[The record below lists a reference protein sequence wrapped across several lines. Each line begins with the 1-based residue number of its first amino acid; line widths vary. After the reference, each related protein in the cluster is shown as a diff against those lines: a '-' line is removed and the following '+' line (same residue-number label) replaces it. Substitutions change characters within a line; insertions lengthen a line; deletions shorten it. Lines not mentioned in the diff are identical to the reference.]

1 MTSTKS
7 FPSYTQ
13 VRKDLTTEATATSVE
28 DNADWGGIEN
38 LDVPQTESQVEKDAA
53 AAKKAAEEEAKKQA
67 EVEAQATQEQAN
79 AGSRNESRSSVT
91 YSDASGSVSAGA
103 GASIDRAYSL
113 IGQSMDCTALVS
125 QALAARGIN
134 FHGWPEEYVNVPGG
148 HVVTDGSLQPGDI
161 LIYANTGGWNGGAH
175 YDHVALYVG
184 NGQAVHGGW
193 NGYSVALA
201 SAMTESSP
209 SWCVSRDAVLLIDL
223 LQASDADR
231 YPRPVAFSCRVMRP
245 RHHLRNA
252 IPVMKSTHVC

>member
-1 MTSTKS
+1 MKTKTVASSIVAAIVSCACSFMFVPTATAAEGVTVTSTKS

-13 VRKDLTTEATATSVE
+13 VRKDLTTEATATNVE

-38 LDVPQTESQVEKDAA
+38 LDVPQT
-53 AAKKAAEEEAKKQA
+53 
-67 EVEAQATQEQAN
+67 
-79 AGSRNESRSSVT
+79 SRNESRSSVT
-91 YSDASGSVSAGA
+91 YSDASGLVSAGA

-201 SAMTESSP
+201 SAMTEKLTI
-209 SWCVSRDAVLLIDL
+209 VVR
-223 LQASDADR
+223 
-231 YPRPVAFSCRVMRP
+231 
-245 RHHLRNA
+245 
-252 IPVMKSTHVC
+252 IP

>member
-38 LDVPQTESQVEKDAA
+38 LDVPQTESQAEKDAA
-53 AAKKAAEEEAKKQA
+53 AAKKAAEEEAEKQA

-79 AGSRNESRSSVT
+79 AASRNESRSSVT
-91 YSDASGSVSAGA
+91 YSDASGSVSA
-103 GASIDRAYSL
+103 
-113 IGQSMDCTALVS
+113 
-125 QALAARGIN
+125 
-134 FHGWPEEYVNVPGG
+134 
-148 HVVTDGSLQPGDI
+148 
-161 LIYANTGGWNGGAH
+161 GAH

-201 SAMTESSP
+201 SAMTEKLTI
-209 SWCVSRDAVLLIDL
+209 VVR
-223 LQASDADR
+223 
-231 YPRPVAFSCRVMRP
+231 
-245 RHHLRNA
+245 
-252 IPVMKSTHVC
+252 IP

>member
-1 MTSTKS
+1 MKTKTVASSIVAAIVSCACLFMFVPTATAAEGVTVTSTKS

-38 LDVPQTESQVEKDAA
+38 LDVPQTESQAEKDAA
-53 AAKKAAEEEAKKQA
+53 AAKKAAEEEAMEAVENGPLTA
-67 EVEAQATQEQAN
+67 EGEAQATQEQAN
-79 AGSRNESRSSVT
+79 AASRNESRSSVT

-201 SAMTESSP
+201 SAMTEKLTI
-209 SWCVSRDAVLLIDL
+209 VVR
-223 LQASDADR
+223 
-231 YPRPVAFSCRVMRP
+231 
-245 RHHLRNA
+245 
-252 IPVMKSTHVC
+252 IP

>member
-1 MTSTKS
+1 MKTKTVASSIVAAIVSCACLFMFVPTATAAEGVTVTSTKS

-38 LDVPQTESQVEKDAA
+38 LDVPQTESQAEKDAA
-53 AAKKAAEEEAKKQA
+53 AAKKAAEEEAEKQA
-67 EVEAQATQEQAN
+67 EVE
-79 AGSRNESRSSVT
+79 SRNESRSSVT

-201 SAMTESSP
+201 SAMTEKLTI
-209 SWCVSRDAVLLIDL
+209 VVR
-223 LQASDADR
+223 
-231 YPRPVAFSCRVMRP
+231 
-245 RHHLRNA
+245 
-252 IPVMKSTHVC
+252 IP

>member
-1 MTSTKS
+1 MKTKTVASSIVAAIVSCACLFMFVPTATAAEGVTVTSTKS

-38 LDVPQTESQVEKDAA
+38 LDVPQTESQAEKDAA
-53 AAKKAAEEEAKKQA
+53 AAKKAAEEEA
-67 EVEAQATQEQAN
+67 EEQAN
-79 AGSRNESRSSVT
+79 AASRNESRSSVT

-201 SAMTESSP
+201 SAMTEKLTI
-209 SWCVSRDAVLLIDL
+209 VVR
-223 LQASDADR
+223 
-231 YPRPVAFSCRVMRP
+231 
-245 RHHLRNA
+245 
-252 IPVMKSTHVC
+252 IP

>member
-1 MTSTKS
+1 MDE
-7 FPSYTQ
+7 FGFYTQ

-38 LDVPQTESQVEKDAA
+38 LDVPQTESQAEKDAA
-53 AAKKAAEEEAKKQA
+53 AAKKAAEEEAEKQA

-79 AGSRNESRSSVT
+79 AASRNESRSSVT

-201 SAMTESSP
+201 SAMTEKLTI
-209 SWCVSRDAVLLIDL
+209 VVR
-223 LQASDADR
+223 
-231 YPRPVAFSCRVMRP
+231 
-245 RHHLRNA
+245 
-252 IPVMKSTHVC
+252 IP

>member
-1 MTSTKS
+1 MKTKTVASSIVAAIVSCACLFMFVPTATAAEGVTVTSTKS

-38 LDVPQTESQVEKDAA
+38 LDVPQTESQAEKDAA
-53 AAKKAAEEEAKKQA
+53 AAQK
-67 EVEAQATQEQAN
+67 VEAQATQEQAN
-79 AGSRNESRSSVT
+79 AASRNESRSSVT

-125 QALAARGIN
+125 QALAARGTN

-201 SAMTESSP
+201 SAMTEKLTI
-209 SWCVSRDAVLLIDL
+209 VVR
-223 LQASDADR
+223 
-231 YPRPVAFSCRVMRP
+231 
-245 RHHLRNA
+245 
-252 IPVMKSTHVC
+252 IP

>member
-1 MTSTKS
+1 MKTKTVASSIVAAIVSCACLFMFVPTATAAEGVTVTSTKS

-38 LDVPQTESQVEKDAA
+38 LDVPQTESQAEKDAA
-53 AAKKAAEEEAKKQA
+53 AAKKAAEEEAEKQA

-79 AGSRNESRSSVT
+79 AASRNESRSSVT

-134 FHGWPEEYVNVPGG
+134 FQCSWWPRSHRRIPAAGRYSDLCQHRWMERWCTLRSCGVVCRQRSGG
-148 HVVTDGSLQPGDI
+148 PWWMEWL
-161 LIYANTGGWNGGAH
+161 
-175 YDHVALYVG
+175 
-184 NGQAVHGGW
+184 
-193 NGYSVALA
+193 
-201 SAMTESSP
+201 
-209 SWCVSRDAVLLIDL
+209 
-223 LQASDADR
+223 
-231 YPRPVAFSCRVMRP
+231 
-245 RHHLRNA
+245 
-252 IPVMKSTHVC
+252 

>member
-1 MTSTKS
+1 M
-7 FPSYTQ
+7 
-13 VRKDLTTEATATSVE
+13 
-28 DNADWGGIEN
+28 
-38 LDVPQTESQVEKDAA
+38 PQTESQEEKDAA
-53 AAKKAAEEEAKKQA
+53 AAKKAAEEEAEKQA

-79 AGSRNESRSSVT
+79 AASRNESRSSVT

-113 IGQSMDCTALVS
+113 IGQSMDCTALVR

-193 NGYSVALA
+193 NGYSGALA
-201 SAMTESSP
+201 SAMTEKLTI
-209 SWCVSRDAVLLIDL
+209 VVR
-223 LQASDADR
+223 
-231 YPRPVAFSCRVMRP
+231 
-245 RHHLRNA
+245 
-252 IPVMKSTHVC
+252 IP